1 MADVRDAILRVRRD
15 HRAALSVSVQAGLK
29 ATPASRYGGR
39 HWFGGA
45 LVRTAGRQAK
55 YEDLVGREDRGRAH
69 VVEQDGELCLDTQ
82 PLAADD
88 VPDTWRWGREFLG
101 QHGRGQSVTVED
113 RRDAQ
118 CARGG
123 RWKASR
129 KDDRR
134 PLAEA
139 RGGPAKRESG
149 EQAVDNTDS
158 DSVTRSIP
166 EEELID
172 LADIHCPTII
182 PPPCRT
188 VQRSEQKFP
197 GFFVAAECQPSLC
210 LLTADAFHPSV
221 LVSGRPHGA

>member
-15 HRAALSVSVQAGLK
+15 HRAALSVSVQACLK

-88 VPDTWRWGREFLG
+88 VPSACRWGREFLG
-101 QHGRGQSVTVED
+101 QHGRGESVTVKD

-123 RWKASR
+123 HWKASR
-129 KDDRR
+129 EGDRR

-139 RGGPAKRESG
+139 CGGQAKRESG
-149 EQAVDNTDS
+149 EQGVDNTDS
-158 DSVTRSIP
+158 DSATRSIA

-182 PPPCRT
+182 PPPGRA
-188 VQRSEQKFP
+188 VQGSE
-197 GFFVAAECQPSLC
+197 
-210 LLTADAFHPSV
+210 
-221 LVSGRPHGA
+221 